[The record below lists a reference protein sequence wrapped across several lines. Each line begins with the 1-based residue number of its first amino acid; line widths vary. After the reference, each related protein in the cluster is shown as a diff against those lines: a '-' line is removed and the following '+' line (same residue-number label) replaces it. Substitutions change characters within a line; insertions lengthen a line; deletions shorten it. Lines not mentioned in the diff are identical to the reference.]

1 MSLFKLKYDTDP
13 EFKEKHLKYI
23 KEKINCECGK
33 KLSRSNLS
41 SHRKSKLH
49 MSTVNN
55 KNVHEEE
62 INEITKKYIEAL
74 EMITKNVIKAKTI
87 N

>member
-1 MSLFKLKYDTDP
+1 MSQFKIKYNNDQT
-13 EFKEKHLKYI
+13 FKEKHLKYI
-23 KEKINCECGK
+23 KEKITCECGK

-49 MSTVNN
+49 LNIVNK
-55 KNVHEEE
+55 KNDHDSQ

-74 EMITKNVIKAKTI
+74 ELITKNKIKI
-87 N
+87 